1 MDDRAHTCLSD
12 FDLEDHVFEAM
23 RLRALR
29 NQRDARHAVLLL
41 LAALVLGGAAF
52 QWGRPVLAI
61 LAGIA
66 CALWLSGLVLAVRS
80 RRVLT
85 YDAAF
90 RAAGLERLDLHGHLE
105 VTTILVAAPEL
116 RADLAVWT
124 GHGLPLRQRDLW
136 ELRRLAQR
144 QSAQPAP
151 SWSDR
156 EAA

>member
-41 LAALVLGGAAF
+41 LAALLLGGAAL

-61 LAGIA
+61 PAGVA
-66 CALWLSGLVLAVRS
+66 CSLWVAGLVLAVRS
-80 RRVLT
+80 RRALS

-90 RAAGLERLDLHGHLE
+90 RAAGLERLDLRGHLE
-105 VTTILVAAPEL
+105 VTTILVATPDL
-116 RADLAVWT
+116 RSDLAVWT

-136 ELRRLAQR
+136 ELRRLAKHQ
-144 QSAQPAP
+144 AAAPAL
-151 SWSDR
+151 SWGNR